1 MVFSQYECLFIKC
14 SSYVKRKSKSLI
26 VFNWVFPFA
35 LFRWFLLL
43 LVPRSFLINI
53 YIIYKPE
60 TIICILDGRGARP
73 QKNCVY
79 ELFNF
84 SS

>member
-26 VFNWVFPFA
+26 VFLFTWVFIPFA
-35 LFRWFLLL
+35 SFRWFLLL
-43 LVPRSFLINI
+43 LVPRSFLIINI
-53 YIIYKPE
+53 Q
-60 TIICILDGRGARP
+60 TIICILHGRGARP
-73 QKNCVY
+73 QKNCCVY